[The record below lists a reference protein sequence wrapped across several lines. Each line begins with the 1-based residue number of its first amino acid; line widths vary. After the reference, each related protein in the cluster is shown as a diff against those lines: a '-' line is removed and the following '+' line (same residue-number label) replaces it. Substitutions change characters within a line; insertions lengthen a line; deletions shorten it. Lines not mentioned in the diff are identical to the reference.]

1 MLNGTGY
8 APNITVVDL
17 NGVTHDVYEYL
28 DSGYVVVLELVSAS
42 CATCAAYA
50 AGTEKFLQSLWPLV
64 VIIRQDLSVL
74 KQTLTQQI
82 QWSQILHQHMV
93 LHFQ

>member
-8 APNITVVDL
+8 APNVTVDL

-50 AGTEKFLQSLWPLV
+50 AGTENFTIFMALE
-64 VIIRQDLSVL
+64 VIIQQDLSVL

>member
-8 APNITVVDL
+8 APNVTVVDL

-50 AGTEKFLQSLWPLV
+50 SGTENSYNLYGPGGNNSARFAKCSSVCGKLPTFGSKFTS
-64 VIIRQDLSVL
+64 
-74 KQTLTQQI
+74 TLP
-82 QWSQILHQHMV
+82 SS
-93 LHFQ
+93 FD

>member
-1 MLNGTGY
+1 MKHVLIILSIFIFTDSSAQYGMLNGTGY

-42 CATCAAYA
+42 CATCAA
-50 AGTEKFLQSLWPLV
+50 LCIWN
-64 VIIRQDLSVL
+64 
-74 KQTLTQQI
+74 
-82 QWSQILHQHMV
+82 
-93 LHFQ
+93 